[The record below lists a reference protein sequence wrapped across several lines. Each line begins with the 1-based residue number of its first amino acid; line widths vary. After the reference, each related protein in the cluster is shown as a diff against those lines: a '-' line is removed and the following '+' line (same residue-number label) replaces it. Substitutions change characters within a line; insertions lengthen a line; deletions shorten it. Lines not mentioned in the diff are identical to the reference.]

1 MVEKKVFIS
10 YSRADSAV
18 VFPLVE
24 RLQKAVGDVF
34 WKDLDGIESGDQF
47 VDVIIDAINKTD
59 IVLFMHS
66 AKSLESE
73 WVRKE
78 IQYAQG
84 KKKKIVPVLV
94 DGMQLDGWFLFQ
106 FGGNDFIDPTNET
119 HCKKLIENLKLWL
132 KIENNK
138 PLTGDPFIDY
148 AASEAETAEFVKDL
162 EEAHFLDNVNPL

>member
-1 MVEKKVFIS
+1 VKKKVFIS
-10 YSRADSAV
+10 YSRADSAI
-18 VFPLVE
+18 VFPFVE
-24 RLQKAVGDVF
+24 KLQKAVGDVF
-34 WKDLDGIESGDQF
+34 WMDLNGIESGDQF
-47 VDVIIDAINKTD
+47 IHQIINAINQAD

-66 AKSLESE
+66 ESSLASE
-73 WVRKE
+73 WVEKE

-84 KKKKIVPVLV
+84 KKKKIVPILV
-94 DGMQLDGWFLFQ
+94 DGKPLDGWFLFQ
-106 FGGNDFIDPTNET
+106 FGGNDFIDPTNEI